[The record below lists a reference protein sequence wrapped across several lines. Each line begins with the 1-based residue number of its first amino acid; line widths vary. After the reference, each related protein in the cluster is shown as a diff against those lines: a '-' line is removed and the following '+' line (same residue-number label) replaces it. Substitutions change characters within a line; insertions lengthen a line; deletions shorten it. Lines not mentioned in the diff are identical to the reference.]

1 MRRPRYPYK
10 PEDDG
15 FFEEKYP
22 DGSDE
27 SYAPDFDFYEGEPVK
42 EWEAEADRANE
53 IPVEMLMGN
62 Y

>member
-22 DGSDE
+22 NGSDDDRE
-27 SYAPDFDFYEGEPVK
+27 EDFDYYEGEPIK
-42 EWEAEADRANE
+42 PWEEEGKLPDGCE
-53 IPVEMLMGN
+53 IEQ
-62 Y
+62 